1 LEARLIRKTHTTQ
14 SETLLDISDSDD
26 EDLRCAGLRRAWS
39 PDPFVDLEFPKG
51 RSAALAE
58 AIAKAAPPRRR
69 KRGIAELFKRA
80 EKTGKVVTSVTT
92 PDGITISFGEP
103 KPSDASNPWLDDL
116 KVTKP

>member
-1 LEARLIRKTHTTQ
+1 MIRETPTTQ
-14 SETLLDISDSDD
+14 SGTLLGISDWDD
-26 EDLRCAGLRRAWS
+26 EDLRCAGLRRAWP
-39 PDPFVDLEFPKG
+39 PDPFDDG
-51 RSAALAE
+51 RPSLAE

-69 KRGIAELFKRA
+69 KRSIAELVKRA

-116 KVTKP
+116 KATKQ

>member
-1 LEARLIRKTHTTQ
+1 VTRETPTTQ
-14 SETLLDISDSDD
+14 SDTLLDISDWDD
-26 EDLRCAGLRRAWS
+26 EDIRCAGLRRAW
-39 PDPFVDLEFPKG
+39 PTDPFADDRP
-51 RSAALAE
+51 SLAE

-103 KPSDASNPWLDDL
+103 KPSGASNPWLDDL
-116 KVTKP
+116 KVTKQ